1 MKTTHL
7 SILFA
12 IASLVS
18 GQAAAITV
26 DTLDGG
32 VVSAQESTAIVIG
45 DFDRMNPNGRESDG
59 TSPVLSANDGDSIN
73 QWVAIDVVALNALS
87 DINATA
93 DATSGTVSFPFLV
106 NLYRASVAGDL
117 WTVIDDDLGTT
128 GLQTYVSST
137 SSPLKDVALSAG
149 QYLLQYTTIGA
160 AAAGGTDVLPTI
172 GGDNSW
178 DYSVRISS
186 VVPVPAAVWL
196 FGTAL
201 AGLMGFRRKAQ
212 LAA

>member
-1 MKTTHL
+1 MKWYPAIRYHLPRFNNFGRKPMKTTHL

-59 TSPVLSANDGDSIN
+59 TSPVLSANDGDTIN

-93 DATSGTVSFPFLV
+93 DATSGTFSFPFHRPRPSRTSRRRRPTLDSI
-106 NLYRASVAGDL
+106 RRCSAS
-117 WTVIDDDLGTT
+117 
-128 GLQTYVSST
+128 
-137 SSPLKDVALSAG
+137 
-149 QYLLQYTTIGA
+149 
-160 AAAGGTDVLPTI
+160 
-172 GGDNSW
+172 SW
-178 DYSVRISS
+178 PY
-186 VVPVPAAVWL
+186 
-196 FGTAL
+196 
-201 AGLMGFRRKAQ
+201 
-212 LAA
+212 